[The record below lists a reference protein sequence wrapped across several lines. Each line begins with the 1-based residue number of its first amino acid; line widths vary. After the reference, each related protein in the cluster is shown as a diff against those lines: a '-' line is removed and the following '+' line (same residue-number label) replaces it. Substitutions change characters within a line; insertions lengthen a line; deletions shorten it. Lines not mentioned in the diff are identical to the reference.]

1 MKKIILDQNN
11 LKGFFSPVGPLHSH
25 HEGHIWPYDY
35 VDRGSDKL
43 LVTIGDSWTWGSG
56 IDNSYNSANNEPDV
70 QKKFRLNNLYGNLIS
85 SAKDMNWLNLGF
97 YAQGNQWIANKVF
110 ELRALEPLLD
120 FKEINVMCILTS
132 TGRWF
137 YTWQDSLT
145 NYKKFFQT
153 NKMLHFAD
161 YEEFFINL
169 NRNILQQ
176 IKMLTSSAETIKLL
190 VGTNAVDHCG
200 FDVLNKE
207 EIIPQ
212 PWYQLLSP
220 TRLDGI
226 SVDNECIKY
235 LKNIENFLTN
245 SDQKFIF
252 QKWMLE
258 KINQADQQKKM
269 LNNMDYVSEDTFHP
283 NYNGHRQWAN
293 YLLDNIL

>member
-11 LKGFFSPVGPLHSH
+11 FKGFFSPVGPLHSH

-56 IDNSYNSANNEPDV
+56 IDNSYNSANREPDV
-70 QKKFRLNNLYGNLIS
+70 QKNFRLKNLYGNLIS

-97 YAQGNQWIANKVF
+97 YSQGNQWIANKVF
-110 ELRALEPLLD
+110 ELRALVPLLA
-120 FKEINVMCILTS
+120 FKEITVMCILTG

-137 YTWQDSLT
+137 YTWQDSLSD
-145 NYKKFFQT
+145 YKNFFQT
-153 NKMLHFAD
+153 NKMLYLED

-169 NRNILQQ
+169 NRKILQQ
-176 IKMLTSSAETIKLL
+176 IKMLTSSADTIKLL

-207 EIIPQ
+207 EIIPK
-212 PWYQLLSP
+212 PWYQLLSH

-226 SVDNECIKY
+226 SVDNESLKY
-235 LKNIENFLTN
+235 LPNIEKFLAN

-258 KINQADQQKKM
+258 KVNQAEKQTKM
-269 LNNMDYVSEDTFHP
+269 LNNMNYVSQDTFHP
-283 NYNGHRQWAN
+283 NYNGHKQWAN
-293 YLLDNIL
+293 YLIDNIL